1 MLDGQTI
8 WWPLLL
14 STLAGLSTTIGAVLA
29 ITRTPDESF
38 LAFLLGTAM
47 GVMATV
53 SGAELWWHK
62 AVQRQDWLG
71 VSLAVA
77 AGAAAFALLDPLLPK
92 PPEPQQLLLH
102 EADKQVEPDAVL
114 QLRLS
119 SQAEV
124 KLATGVKWQG
134 SGVRQHS
141 HAATSPRPSSGLQ
154 RWPSTGSN
162 GAAAAAAAQ
171 QEQPLLQH
179 KAASGSAGC
188 CEGVPSVVE
197 LSMYGSS
204 NRPAAGDA
212 ADSLA
217 QLRAHHSGLM
227 RLGLLMAIT
236 MSLHNLPEGCAVA
249 FSAFTDFGATM
260 ALAIAVHNIPEGL
273 IIAVPVYAATNSK
286 TKAIALAAASGLS
299 EPIGALF
306 ALFVLR
312 PFVASLERLDY
323 VLAAVGGVMLAVCGL
338 ELWPE
343 ARKCKQDVRMLQGV
357 LLGAVAM
364 GWTLLVGV

>member
-29 ITRTPDESF
+29 ISRTPDESF

-124 KLATGVKWQG
+124 KLATG
-134 SGVRQHS
+134 
-141 HAATSPRPSSGLQ
+141 
-154 RWPSTGSN
+154 
-162 GAAAAAAAQ
+162 
-171 QEQPLLQH
+171 
-179 KAASGSAGC
+179 
-188 CEGVPSVVE
+188 
-197 LSMYGSS
+197 
-204 NRPAAGDA
+204 
-212 ADSLA
+212 
-217 QLRAHHSGLM
+217 LRAHHSGLM

-312 PFVASLERLDY
+312 PFVSSLERLDY

>member
-14 STLAGLSTTIGAVLA
+14 STLAGLCTTIGAVLA

-124 KLATGVKWQG
+124 KLATG
-134 SGVRQHS
+134 
-141 HAATSPRPSSGLQ
+141 
-154 RWPSTGSN
+154 
-162 GAAAAAAAQ
+162 
-171 QEQPLLQH
+171 
-179 KAASGSAGC
+179 
-188 CEGVPSVVE
+188 
-197 LSMYGSS
+197 
-204 NRPAAGDA
+204 
-212 ADSLA
+212 
-217 QLRAHHSGLM
+217 LRAHHSGLM

-312 PFVASLERLDY
+312 PFVVSLERLDY